1 MNVVEKSG
9 RGNATGAS
17 LIDLMVATLLGSLLL
32 ASVYTVLFQ
41 TQATIESQQEMVE
54 LRQQARVAVNQMTIE
69 LRMAGYDLGNLTES
83 FVQADTDQIVFVADI
98 DAGSVEIPCGAAFE
112 GAADG
117 GAERIDYQVVA
128 GWLVRTVDCWDGA
141 TWTNEY
147 TNQRLAANVLSEE
160 ALFQYFDAAGNE
172 LVVGAGGLTAAQRA
186 LVRSIVITLVLE
198 NPDSQALGIET
209 TRYRLQKRL
218 GVRNSGG

>member
-9 RGNATGAS
+9 LGNATGAS
-17 LIDLMVATLLGSLLL
+17 LIELMVATLLGSLLL

-41 TQATIESQQEMVE
+41 TQATIESQLKMVE

-117 GAERIDYQVVA
+117 GVERIDYQVVA

-186 LVRSIVITLVLE
+186 LVRAIVITLVLE

>member
-9 RGNATGAS
+9 LGNATGAS

-41 TQATIESQQEMVE
+41 TQATIESQLKMVE

-186 LVRSIVITLVLE
+186 LVRAIVITLVLE

>member
-9 RGNATGAS
+9 LGNATGAS

-117 GAERIDYQVVA
+117 GAER
-128 GWLVRTVDCWDGA
+128 
-141 TWTNEY
+141 
-147 TNQRLAANVLSEE
+147 RLHA
-160 ALFQYFDAAGNE
+160 
-172 LVVGAGGLTAAQRA
+172 
-186 LVRSIVITLVLE
+186 
-198 NPDSQALGIET
+198 
-209 TRYRLQKRL
+209 
-218 GVRNSGG
+218 

>member
-41 TQATIESQQEMVE
+41 TQATIESQLKMVE

-186 LVRSIVITLVLE
+186 LVRAIVITLVLE

>member
-9 RGNATGAS
+9 LGNATGAS